1 MRKLGFLGGSFDP
14 VHKGHVQ
21 LALAAA
27 EALHLDEVRF
37 IPAAQ
42 SWQKNAPGANG
53 AARVAMLQLALAQ
66 ADFRQPGQHTAFGV
80 DQRELQRGG
89 LSYTIDTARELRRE
103 SGAEAALFLLLGAD
117 QFLNL
122 PAWREWR
129 ALFDLVNIAAAGRP
143 GYEMNQAHWP
153 QEIVGACAPRLVD
166 ARRGAA
172 TKAFG
177 GVHLIDMVPVEA
189 AATDVRARLRAG
201 GATGQ
206 QAAQQAAQ
214 HAAPLAALL
223 PAPVLDYIER
233 HQLYSS

>member
-14 VHKGHVQ
+14 VHNGHVQ

-27 EALHLDEVRF
+27 EALRLDEVRF

-80 DQRELQRGG
+80 DERELQRGG
-89 LSYTIDTARELRRE
+89 LSYSIDTARELRRE
-103 SGAEAALFLLLGAD
+103 CGAEAALFLLLGAD

-153 QEIVGACAPRLVD
+153 PEILGACASRVVD
-166 ARRGAA
+166 ARRSAA

-177 GVHLIDMVPVEA
+177 GVHLIDMAPVDA
-189 AATDVRARLRAG
+189 AATDVRARLQSGAAG
-201 GATGQ
+201 VQ
-206 QAAQQAAQ
+206 L
-214 HAAPLAALL
+214 AAPLAALL
-223 PAPVLDYIER
+223 PAPVIDYIER